1 MAARDIPRA
10 PLIALGVFLLMAVP
24 SFAEFYT
31 DWLWFGEV
39 GYRAVFM
46 KSLTARSAMG
56 STVFVLAVAFLAFNL
71 FVALSAVPLRN
82 IVVVTPEGPRT
93 ISLQPRRL
101 RPVVWLVSGL
111 LGLLLA
117 GYASSGWSS
126 YLAYTQAVP
135 FGQVDPVLGYDVSFY
150 LFQWPFLALVQR
162 LLFSIAL
169 LSVIATAAAYALA
182 GNLGLR
188 LDRGV
193 FITESTRRHLS
204 VLVGLLLLSMALGD
218 WLEIPQHLFEPSGII
233 AGPSYTDVH
242 ARIPALRVL
251 TAVGVIGALLAVVQ
265 AFSVRLWPIA
275 LAIGGYVLVSLG
287 GTVYAT
293 TVQRVYVAPNEQVRE
308 TPFIQH
314 NIAATRA
321 AFGLDAV
328 EERQLS
334 GDVTLTRAD
343 LDNNA
348 DTIDNVPLWDHQPL
362 LDTFSQIQ
370 EIRTYYDFV
379 SVDNDRY
386 TINGRYRQIM
396 LSARELNSESLP
408 NRTWINEQLTFTHG
422 YGLTLGPV
430 NEVTPE
436 GLPILFIKN
445 LPPESNVDLKIT
457 EPSIYFGELSNDH
470 VFVKTNT
477 KEFHYPSGDD
487 NVFAEY
493 QGQGGVSV
501 GSFWRKLLFAI
512 RFGSG
517 KALLS
522 DDLRADSRVIYYRRI
537 SERVRKIAPF
547 LTYDQDPYMAIADG
561 RLYWIQDAYT
571 TSNRYPYSSAV
582 AAGTNSSITN
592 TAVNYIRNS
601 IKVVIDAYHGTT
613 RFYLVDTTDPIAQT
627 YARIFP
633 GLLHPLDEM
642 PAALRQRLRYPQDIF
657 AVQASMFATYHMQSP
672 AVFYNKEDQW
682 EVPSIDIRDQ
692 PVRME
697 PYYTIMKLP
706 GEKGAEFIQMLPFT
720 PRQKD
725 NLAAWMIARSD
736 REHYGKLAV
745 FQFPKQKVVFGPRQ
759 VVARINQDQA
769 IAPQITLWNQQG
781 SEVIQGTL
789 LVIPIEESLIYIRPL
804 YLRASG
810 GQIPELNRVIV
821 AHQDRIVMAETLTAA
836 LDRIFP
842 ADGSAP
848 EPPEQL
854 DPAAVAAM
862 LTRNASG
869 GAAAAGSTP
878 ETSATGE
885 PTGTVPSGA
894 LPGSDPRATA
904 ATPAIRTLVQ
914 RADGYY
920 RAAMNAQRAGDWA
933 TYGEQIRLLG
943 RTLTELRE
951 AEQRRPVAPPTPVPG
966 APPVSPR

>member
-1 MAARDIPRA
+1 MALRDIPRA
-10 PLIALGVFLLMAVP
+10 PLIALGLILLMAIP
-24 SFAEFYT
+24 SFAEFYA
-31 DWLWFGEV
+31 DWLWFEEV
-39 GYRAVFM
+39 GYTGVFL
-46 KSLTARSAMG
+46 KSITARSAMG
-56 STVFVLAVAFLAFNL
+56 SVVFLVASAFLAFNL

-111 LGLLLA
+111 LALLLA
-117 GYASSGWSS
+117 GYASTGWSS
-126 YLAYTQAVP
+126 YLAYRQAVP
-135 FGQVDPVLGYDVSFY
+135 FGQVDPVLGHDVSFY
-150 LFQWPFLALVQR
+150 LFQWPFLALAQR
-162 LLFSIAL
+162 LFFLMAML
-169 LSVIATAAAYALA
+169 ATAATAAAYALA

-188 LDRGV
+188 LGSGM

-204 VLVGLLLLSMALGD
+204 ILVGLLLLALALGD
-218 WLEIPQHLFEPSGII
+218 WLEIPQELFEPSGIMTG
-233 AGPSYTDVH
+233 ASYTDVH

-251 TAVGVIGALLAVVQ
+251 ALAGVVGAVLALVQ

-275 LAIGGYVLVSLG
+275 LAVGGYLAVAVGGSL
-287 GTVYAT
+287 YAT
-293 TVQRVYVAPNEQVRE
+293 VVQRVYVAPNEQVRE

-314 NIAATRA
+314 NITATRQ

-328 EERQLS
+328 QERQLS
-334 GDVTLTRAD
+334 GDATLTRAD
-343 LDNNA
+343 LDRNA

-386 TINGRYRQIM
+386 TINGRQRQIM

-436 GLPILFIKN
+436 GLPILFIKD
-445 LPPESNVDLKIT
+445 LPPQSAVDLKIT

-470 VFVKTNT
+470 VFVKTRT
-477 KEFHYPSGDD
+477 KEFHYPSGED

-493 QGQGGVSV
+493 EGRGGVPV
-501 GSFWRKLLFAI
+501 GSFLRKLLFAV

-522 DDLRADSRVIYYRRI
+522 DDLRPDSKVLYYRRI

-547 LTYDQDPYMAIADG
+547 LTYDQDPYIAIADG

-571 TSNRYPYSSAV
+571 TSNRYPYSSAI
-582 AAGTNSSITN
+582 AGGTNSSITN
-592 TAVNYIRNS
+592 QSINYIRNS

-613 RFYLVDTTDPIAQT
+613 HFYLVDPADPIAQT

-633 GLLHPLDEM
+633 GLLRPLADM
-642 PAALRQRLRYPQDIF
+642 PASLRQRLRYPQDIF

-672 AVFYNKEDQW
+672 SVFYNKEDQW
-682 EVPSIDIRDQ
+682 EVPSIDVGEQ

-697 PYYTIMKLP
+697 PYYTMMKVP
-706 GEKGAEFIQMLPFT
+706 GEKGTEFIQMLPFT

-736 REHYGKLAV
+736 GEHYGKLAV

-789 LVIPIEESLIYIRPL
+789 LVIPIEESLIYVRPL

-821 AHQDRIVMAETLTAA
+821 AYKDGIVMAETLNEA
-836 LDRIFP
+836 LDRLFP

-848 EPPEQL
+848 KLTSSEEAAALAAALVMNTPAPAEATKGTDATGAGAPATGVQTTPRAVPS
-854 DPAAVAAM
+854 PAAP
-862 LTRNASG
+862 LS
-869 GAAAAGSTP
+869 
-878 ETSATGE
+878 SAT
-885 PTGTVPSGA
+885 SGSLA
-894 LPGSDPRATA
+894 
-904 ATPAIRTLVQ
+904 Q
-914 RADGYY
+914 RADQHY
-920 RAAMNAQRAGDWA
+920 RQALERQRLGDWA
-933 TYGEQIRLLG
+933 GYGEEIRALG
-943 RTLTELRE
+943 LVIDEMRK
-951 AEQRRPVAPPTPVPG
+951 AEQKRAP
-966 APPVSPR
+966 R

>member
-1 MAARDIPRA
+1 MALRDIPRA
-10 PLIALGVFLLMAVP
+10 PIIALALFLLMAVP

-39 GYRAVFM
+39 GYRGVYL
-46 KSLTARSAMG
+46 KSITTRSGLG
-56 STVFVLAVAFLAFNL
+56 SSVFVIAGAFLAFNL

-111 LGLLLA
+111 VALLLA

-126 YLAYTQAVP
+126 YLAFTQAVP
-135 FGQVDPVLGYDVSFY
+135 FGQVDPVLGRDVAFY
-150 LFQWPFLALVQR
+150 LFRWPFLSLAQH
-162 LLFSIAL
+162 LFFLMAL
-169 LSVIATAAAYALA
+169 LTVVTTTAAYALA

-188 LDRGV
+188 MGRGV

-204 VLVGLLLLSMALGD
+204 ILLGLLLLALALGD
-218 WLEIPQHLFEPSGII
+218 WLAIPERLFQTSGII
-233 AGPSYTDVH
+233 TGPSYTDVH

-251 TAVGVIGALLAVVQ
+251 AAVGVLGALLALFQ
-265 AFSVRLWPIA
+265 AVSVRLWPITVA
-275 LAIGGYVLVSLG
+275 LGGYVLVSLG
-287 GTVYAT
+287 GTMYAA
-293 TVQRVYVAPNEQVRE
+293 VIQRFVVAPNEQVRE

-321 AFGLDAV
+321 AFGLDHV
-328 EERQLS
+328 QERSLS
-334 GDVTLTRAD
+334 GDASLTRED
-343 LDNNA
+343 LERNTA
-348 DTIDNVPLWDHQPL
+348 TIENVPLWDHQPL

-386 TINGRYRQIM
+386 TIDGKYRQIM
-396 LSARELNSESLP
+396 LSARELNSENLP

-445 LPPESNVDLKIT
+445 LPPESSVDLKVD

-470 VFVKTNT
+470 VFVRTNT
-477 KEFHYPSGDD
+477 KEFDYPAGDN

-493 QGQGGVSV
+493 KGRGGVAI

-522 DDLRADSRVIYYRRI
+522 DDLRIDSRVLYYRRI

-547 LTYDQDPYMAIADG
+547 LSYDQDPYLAIADG

-571 TSNRYPYSSAV
+571 TSSRYPYSTAIASNAN
-582 AAGTNSSITN
+582 ATMSNG
-592 TAVNYIRNS
+592 AVNYIRNS
-601 IKVVIDAYHGTT
+601 IKVVIDAYHGDTH
-613 RFYLVDTTDPIAQT
+613 FYLVDPDDPIAQT
-627 YARIFP
+627 YGRIFP
-633 GLLHPLDEM
+633 GLLRPLAEM
-642 PAALRQRLRYPQDIF
+642 PASLRQRLRYPQDIF
-657 AVQASMFATYHMQSP
+657 AVQASLFATYHMQSP

-682 EVPSIDIRDQ
+682 EVPSIDIDEQ

-706 GEKGAEFIQMLPFT
+706 GERGAEFIQMLPFT

-736 REHYGKLAV
+736 GDHYGKLAV

-781 SEVIQGTL
+781 SKVIQGTL
-789 LVIPIEESLIYIRPL
+789 LVIPIEESLLYIRPL

-821 AHQDRIVMAETLTAA
+821 AYQDRIVMADTLTQA

-842 ADGSAP
+842 RDG
-848 EPPEQL
+848 EPPPPEDDAARLAAALLAAQPKTGTPGQPGA
-854 DPAAVAAM
+854 PAAPAGPAV
-862 LTRNASG
+862 TP
-869 GAAAAGSTP
+869 GSTP
-878 ETSATGE
+878 G
-885 PTGTVPSGA
+885 PTPAAPPVLPSTP
-894 LPGSDPRATA
+894 LGST
-904 ATPAIRTLVQ
+904 AIRTLVQ
-914 RADGYY
+914 QAEDHYRRAMD
-920 RAAMNAQRAGDWA
+920 AQRAGDWA
-933 TYGEQIRLLG
+933 QYGEQIRRLG
-943 RTLTELRE
+943 EVLAQLRE
-951 AEQRRPVAPPTPVPG
+951 AERRAAAAP
-966 APPVSPR
+966 R

>member
-1 MAARDIPRA
+1 MNLRRLPRA
-10 PLIALGVFLLMAVP
+10 PIIAFALFALMAIP

-31 DWLWFGEV
+31 DWLWFAEA
-39 GYRAVFM
+39 GYDAVFL
-46 KSLTARSAMG
+46 KSLTTRSALG
-56 STVFVLAVAFLAFNL
+56 TLTFLLAGAFIAVNL

-101 RPVVWLVSGL
+101 RPVIWLVSGL
-111 LGLLLA
+111 AALLLA

-135 FGQVDPVLGYDVSFY
+135 FGQVDPILGRDVSFY
-150 LFQWPFLALVQR
+150 LFQWPFLS
-162 LLFSIAL
+162 LLQQLFFLMAL
-169 LSVIATAAAYALA
+169 LTAIATAGAYGLA

-188 LDRGV
+188 VGRGV

-204 VLVGLLLLSMALGD
+204 ILLGVLLLALALGD
-218 WLEIPQHLFEPSGII
+218 WLAIPERLFQQSGII
-233 AGPSYTDVH
+233 TGPSYTDVH

-251 TAVGVIGALLAVVQ
+251 TVVGVVGALLALYQ
-265 AFSVRLWPIA
+265 AFSVRLWPITVA
-275 LAIGGYVLVSLG
+275 VGAYVLMSLAG
-287 GTVYAT
+287 STYAT
-293 TVQRVYVAPNEQVRE
+293 VIQRFFVAPNEQVRE
-308 TPFIQH
+308 RPFIEH

-321 AFGLDAV
+321 AFGLAGV
-328 EERQLS
+328 EERALS
-334 GDVTLTRAD
+334 GDATLTRAD
-343 LDNNA
+343 LERNT

-386 TINGRYRQIM
+386 VIDGKYRQIM

-445 LPPESNVDLKIT
+445 LPPESSVDLEVT

-470 VFVKTNT
+470 VFVKTRT
-477 KEFHYPSGDD
+477 REFHYPAGDD
-487 NVFAEY
+487 NVFSTY
-493 QGQGGVSV
+493 GGDGGVPI
-501 GSFWRKLLFAI
+501 GTFWRKLLFAI

-522 DDLRADSRVIYYRRI
+522 DDLKADSRVLYYRRI
-537 SERVRKIAPF
+537 SERVKKIAPF
-547 LTYDQDPYMAIADG
+547 LTYDQDPYISIADG
-561 RLYWIQDAYT
+561 RLYWILDAYT
-571 TSNRYPYSSAV
+571 TSNRYPYASALST
-582 AAGTNSSITN
+582 GTNTPMSGSSL
-592 TAVNYIRNS
+592 NYIRNS
-601 IKVVIDAYHGTT
+601 IKVVIDAYHGHT
-613 RFYLVDTTDPIAQT
+613 RFYLVDPSDPIAQT
-627 YARIFP
+627 YGRIFP
-633 GLLHPLDEM
+633 GLLRPLAEM
-642 PAALRQRLRYPQDIF
+642 PEPLRSRLRYPQDIF
-657 AVQASMFATYHMQSP
+657 AMQASMFATYHMQSP

-682 EVPSIDIRDQ
+682 EVPSIDIGEQ

-697 PYYTIMKLP
+697 PYYTIMRLP

-736 REHYGKLAV
+736 GDNYGKLAV

-804 YLRASG
+804 YLRAQG
-810 GQIPELNRVIV
+810 GSIPELNR
-821 AHQDRIVMAETLTAA
+821 
-836 LDRIFP
+836 
-842 ADGSAP
+842 
-848 EPPEQL
+848 
-854 DPAAVAAM
+854 
-862 LTRNASG
+862 
-869 GAAAAGSTP
+869 
-878 ETSATGE
+878 
-885 PTGTVPSGA
+885 
-894 LPGSDPRATA
+894 
-904 ATPAIRTLVQ
+904 
-914 RADGYY
+914 
-920 RAAMNAQRAGDWA
+920 
-933 TYGEQIRLLG
+933 
-943 RTLTELRE
+943 
-951 AEQRRPVAPPTPVPG
+951 
-966 APPVSPR
+966 

>member
-1 MAARDIPRA
+1 MALRDIPRA
-10 PLIALGVFLLMAVP
+10 PLVALGVFLLMAIP

-39 GYRAVFM
+39 GYRPVFL

-56 STVFVLAVAFLAFNL
+56 SVVFLVAGAFLAFNL

-111 LGLLLA
+111 LALMLA

-135 FGQVDPVLGYDVSFY
+135 FGQVDPVLGRDVSYY
-150 LFQWPFLALVQR
+150 LFQWPFLSLAQG
-162 LLFSIAL
+162 LLFALAL
-169 LSVIATAAAYALA
+169 LALLTTAAAYALA

-188 LDRGV
+188 IGQGV
-193 FITESTRRHLS
+193 FITERTRRHLS
-204 VLVGLLLLSMALGD
+204 LLVALLLLALAMGD
-218 WLEIPQHLFEPSGII
+218 WLEIPQQLFETSGII

-251 TAVGVIGALLAVVQ
+251 AAVGVIGALLAVVQ
-265 AFSVRLWPIA
+265 AFSVRLWPIT
-275 LAIGGYVLVSLG
+275 LAIGGYLVASLG

-293 TVQRVYVAPNEQVRE
+293 TVQRFYVSPNEQVRE

-321 AFGLDAV
+321 AFGLDDV

-334 GDVTLTRAD
+334 GDATLTRAD
-343 LDNNA
+343 LDRNT

-386 TINGRYRQIM
+386 MINGRYRQIM

-445 LPPESNVDLKIT
+445 LPPESTVDLTVK

-470 VFVKTNT
+470 VFVRTNT
-477 KEFHYPSGDD
+477 KEFHYPSGED
-487 NVFAEY
+487 NVFSEY
-493 QGQGGVSV
+493 TGSGGVAV

-522 DDLRADSRVIYYRRI
+522 DDLRSDSRVIYYRRI

-547 LTYDQDPYMAIADG
+547 LTYDRDPYMAIADG

-582 AAGTNSSITN
+582 AGGTNSSITN
-592 TAVNYIRNS
+592 NSVNYIRNS
-601 IKVVIDAYHGTT
+601 IKVVIDAYNGTT
-613 RFYLVDTTDPIAQT
+613 RFYLVDPADPIAQT
-627 YARIFP
+627 YGRIFP
-633 GLLHPLDEM
+633 GLLLPLDAM
-642 PAALRQRLRYPQDIF
+642 PASLRQRLRYPQDIF
-657 AVQASMFATYHMQSP
+657 AVQASMFATYHMQGA

-682 EVPSIDIRDQ
+682 EVPSIDIGEQ

-736 REHYGKLAV
+736 GANYGKLAV

-821 AHQDRIVMAETLTAA
+821 AQQDRIVMAETLTKA
-836 LDRIFP
+836 LDLLFP

-848 EPPEQL
+848 R
-854 DPAAVAAM
+854 PAPQMDAASMAAM
-862 LTRNASG
+862 MRPTADGTPATPSPGAPGSPQQASPAPG
-869 GAAAAGSTP
+869 T
-878 ETSATGE
+878 TG
-885 PTGTVPSGA
+885 PGTAGA
-894 LPGSDPRATA
+894 LASPEM
-904 ATPAIRTLVQ
+904 RTLVQ
-914 RADGYY
+914 RADSYY
-920 RAAMNAQRAGDWA
+920 RRAMDAQRAGDWA
-933 TYGEQIRLLG
+933 QYGDQIRLLG
-943 RTLTELRE
+943 QTLEELRE
-951 AEQRRPVAPPTPVPG
+951 AERRQTTP
-966 APPVSPR
+966 R